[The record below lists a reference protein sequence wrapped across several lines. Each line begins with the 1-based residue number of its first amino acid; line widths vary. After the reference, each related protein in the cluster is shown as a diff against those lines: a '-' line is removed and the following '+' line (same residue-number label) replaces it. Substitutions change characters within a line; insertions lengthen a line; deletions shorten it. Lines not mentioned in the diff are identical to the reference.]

1 MFPFPRE
8 DTIREFNAPCRHFIS
23 DHHVGMSAGLEV
35 AVSLLLYLYSASTT
49 PLIFYFEDSGV
60 DNERKPLRKDE
71 INTRVHVL
79 DDVP

>member
-35 AVSLLLYLYSASTT
+35 AISLSLDSASRT
-49 PLIFYFEDSGV
+49 PLIWYFEDSGV
-60 DNERKPLRKDE
+60 DNERKPLCEDE
-71 INTRVHVL
+71 INTWVHVL
-79 DDVP
+79 DVVP

>member
-35 AVSLLLYLYSASTT
+35 AISLYLDSASRTS
-49 PLIFYFEDSGV
+49 LILYFEDSGV
-60 DNERKPLRKDE
+60 DNERKPLREDE
-71 INTRVHVL
+71 IITWVHVL
-79 DDVP
+79 DVVP